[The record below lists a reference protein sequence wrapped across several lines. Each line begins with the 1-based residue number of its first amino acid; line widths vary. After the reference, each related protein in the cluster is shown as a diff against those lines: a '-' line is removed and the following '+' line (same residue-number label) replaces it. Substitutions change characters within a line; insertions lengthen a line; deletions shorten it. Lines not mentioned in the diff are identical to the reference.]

1 VSRHNVPH
9 SHRRHL
15 RHDPFATPRAV
26 EWDFID
32 ECAAGDPRYLT
43 VSLMETLLDLNTC
56 LAWKGRLVILKDEE
70 ATENTLRG
78 EIVNVGRAF
87 TTPGDVD
94 VAVRLEDGRV
104 RTVLASQ
111 QGQTWNFVE

>member
-1 VSRHNVPH
+1 MQ
-9 SHRRHL
+9 L
-15 RHDPFATPRAV
+15 
-26 EWDFID
+26 ID
-32 ECAAGDPRYLT
+32 ACAAGDPRCLI
-43 VSLMETLLDLNTC
+43 VSLMETLLDLNIC
-56 LAWKGRLVILKDEE
+56 LAWKGRLVILKDKDEG
-70 ATENTLRG
+70 ATDDTLRG

-94 VAVRLEDGRV
+94 LAVRLEDGRV